1 MNTINLNQ
9 PVLNRLGEETM
20 VKTPVTKMVEAN
32 GEVHEEQLL
41 EEKKVLLGGMLE
53 HACLK
58 DDGEQDE
65 QAIMERYNLYLKIA
79 NKETVDLSDEDI
91 LTFKQLVCKSYDIF
105 FVGSILNLLTK

>member
-1 MNTINLNQ
+1 MNTINLKQ
-9 PVLNRLGEETM
+9 PILNRIGEETM
-20 VKTPVTKMVEAN
+20 VKAPVTKMVEVD

-65 QAIMERYNLYLKIA
+65 QAIIERYNLYLKIA

-91 LTFKQLVCKSYDIF
+91 LALKKLVCKSYDVF
-105 FVGSILNLLTK
+105 FAGSILNLL